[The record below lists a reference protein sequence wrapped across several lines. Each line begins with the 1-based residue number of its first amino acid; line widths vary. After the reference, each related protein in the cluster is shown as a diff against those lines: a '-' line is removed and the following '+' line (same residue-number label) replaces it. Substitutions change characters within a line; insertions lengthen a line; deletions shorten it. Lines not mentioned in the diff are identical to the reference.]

1 MGNVPTKENRSRSA
15 SLTSHGAV
23 LNSRLGRRSTTL
35 SVFGN
40 ASGSKGSK
48 SEEKLK
54 TQAKHYK
61 DLVVRFTENV
71 DGGYLAPYGT
81 YKLDLDFSTTIVRDL
96 IINRKLAPFYTPL
109 QDFDDSWTDKE
120 IFVLVSQTPL
130 HAVDDAFSEEDEE
143 LDPEDHKIH
152 RSLNYYKRREQKIKR
167 LELISN
173 MKSER
178 LKSDNDYLAARKSGT
193 HLEDLSLRD
202 LIIRL
207 YKNSIECPICFLY
220 FPEPLNY
227 SRCCRQPICSECF
240 VQIKRLDPHPPHD
253 DAAQQHQGELPHTLI
268 SECASCPYCAMAN
281 FGVTYDPPEDVN
293 VGLGAK
299 QKPGEYRCPTKF
311 SKVSEA
317 DDDTAIHS
325 SDEIENTLKFPP
337 PSTSRKPRRRSS
349 VAADSS
355 SVVTTDFIR
364 PDWELKLASARSRL
378 ARKSATA
385 SAIHASSLIV
395 TGNGTVGSGGRLFID
410 SLEDKMI
417 EEALRLSILEE
428 EERRKKSPS
437 DYSSGS

>member
-1 MGNVPTKENRSRSA
+1 MGNVPAKENRSNSI
-15 SLTSHGAV
+15 SSGSHGTTSG
-23 LNSRLGRRSTTL
+23 SRPGRRNTSL

-40 ASGSKGSK
+40 TSSK
-48 SEEKLK
+48 SSKAEEKLK

-61 DLVVRFTENV
+61 DLVVRYKENV

-81 YKLDLDFSTTIVRDL
+81 YKLDLDFSTSIVRDL
-96 IINRKLAPFYTPL
+96 ILSRRLAPFYTPL
-109 QDFDDSWTDKE
+109 QDFDDSWTEKE
-120 IFVLVSQTPL
+120 IFLLVSRTPL
-130 HAVDDAFSEEDEE
+130 HAVDDAFSDDDDE

-152 RSLNYYKRREQKIKR
+152 RSLNYYKRREQKLKR
-167 LELISN
+167 LELINN
-173 MKSER
+173 MKQER
-178 LKSDNDYLAARKSGT
+178 RQSDNDYLTARKTGA
-193 HLEDLSLRD
+193 HLDELSLPD

-207 YKNSIECPICFLY
+207 YKNALECPICFLY

-227 SRCCRQPICSECF
+227 SRCCRQPICTECF

-253 DAAQQHQGELPHTLI
+253 DAGQQNQDELPHTLI
-268 SECASCPYCAMAN
+268 SECASCPYCAMAD
-281 FGVTYDPPEDVN
+281 FGVTYDPPEDIN

-299 QKPGEYRCPTKF
+299 QKPGEYRAPTQI
-311 SKVSEA
+311 SRVSEA
-317 DDDTAIHS
+317 EGDGVIHS
-325 SDEIENTLKFPP
+325 SDECESMPKPAPP
-337 PSTSRKPRRRSS
+337 PTARKPRRRSS
-349 VAADSS
+349 FAADSS
-355 SVVTTDFIR
+355 AVITTDFIR

-395 TGNGTVGSGGRLFID
+395 TGNGGVGSGGRLFID

-437 DYSSGS
+437 DYSSGA